1 MTESAYDWAMSLTA
15 KLHPDRFTEMSPKMT
30 AIIAYVLGEEW
41 TDPQIAWMSVSSD
54 GYVTTDADFLGDAAD
69 LDRNIRKL
77 LIAAGLCPT
86 SARSSRGCSANASTI
101 TARPRA
107 DPTTPSCSIRTGG
120 KRPVSGE

>member
-69 LDRNIRKL
+69 LWIGPFFAQDIGDDGRHLGAHFRE
-77 LIAAGLCPT
+77 
-86 SARSSRGCSANASTI
+86 
-101 TARPRA
+101 
-107 DPTTPSCSIRTGG
+107 SIGMQLGAQRHGSIGG
-120 KRPVSGE
+120 